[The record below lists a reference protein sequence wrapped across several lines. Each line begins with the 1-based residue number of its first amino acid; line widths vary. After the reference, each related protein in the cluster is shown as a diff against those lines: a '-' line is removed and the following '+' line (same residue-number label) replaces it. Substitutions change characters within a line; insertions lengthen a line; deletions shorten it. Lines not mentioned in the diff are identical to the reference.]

1 MASMVHV
8 MDPLSQTKF
17 FTYAIPWLLTFAV
30 VFGILEHYQMPRS
43 NSARTIISLVIAFFV
58 MPVAEP
64 MMTIIAKMGMGMLI
78 LFAGLLFILILFE
91 IAGVR
96 TKFVGESTKE
106 GKVKIKSVE
115 RPIQTFYKH
124 FGIAVAILAV
134 MVFIGSG
141 GLEYLGYTSIPR
153 INYTLVFFIGAILL
167 IIWWMIKEG
176 SK

>member
-8 MDPLSQTKF
+8 MDSLSQTTF

-64 MMTIIAKMGMGMLI
+64 MMTIIAKMGMGMLM

-91 IAGVR
+91 VTGVR
-96 TKFVGESTKE
+96 AGTHGVAEKGKLKE
-106 GKVKIKSVE
+106 IKTTRVTE
-115 RPIQTFYKH
+115 AYYKH
-124 FGIAVAILAV
+124 FGIALAILAV
-134 MVFIGSG
+134 IVFIGSG
-141 GLEYLGYTSIPR
+141 GLQYLGYTSIPR